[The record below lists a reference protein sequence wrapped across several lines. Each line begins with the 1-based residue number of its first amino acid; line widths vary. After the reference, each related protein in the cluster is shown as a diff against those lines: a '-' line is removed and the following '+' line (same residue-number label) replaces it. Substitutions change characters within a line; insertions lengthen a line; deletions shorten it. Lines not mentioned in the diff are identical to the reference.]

1 MGVTE
6 DLTCREVVE
15 LMTAYLEGDLPATE
29 AARVEA
35 HVADCDGCETVVAEM
50 RDTIRLTGMLTEDA
64 ITPAQRDT
72 LLAAFRDWA
81 ADPG

>member
-1 MGVTE
+1 MTE

-15 LMTAYLEGDLPATE
+15 LVTAYLEGDLPPAE

-50 RDTIRLTGMLTEDA
+50 RDTIRLTGMLSEDEL
-64 ITPAQRDT
+64 TPGQRET
-72 LLAAFRDWA
+72 LLGAFRDWTT
-81 ADPG
+81 GRS

>member
-1 MGVTE
+1 MSVTE

-15 LMTAYLEGDLPATE
+15 LVTAYLEGDLPATE

>member
-1 MGVTE
+1 MSVTE

>member
-1 MGVTE
+1 MSVTE

-64 ITPAQRDT
+64 FTPAQRDT

>member
-1 MGVTE
+1 MSVTE

-15 LMTAYLEGDLPATE
+15 LVTAYLEGDLPAPE

-50 RDTIRLTGMLTEDA
+50 RDTIRLTGLLTEDA
-64 ITPAQRDT
+64 LTSTQRET
-72 LLAAFRDWA
+72 LLGAFRDWA
-81 ADPG
+81 AEAR